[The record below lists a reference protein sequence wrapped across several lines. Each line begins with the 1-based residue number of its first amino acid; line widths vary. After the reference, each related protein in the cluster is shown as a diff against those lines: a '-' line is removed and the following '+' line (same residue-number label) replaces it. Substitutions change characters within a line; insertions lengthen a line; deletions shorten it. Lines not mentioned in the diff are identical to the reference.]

1 MKKLSRKMLAA
12 ALAVGLMG
20 IGGFAVNSVQ
30 AAAAP
35 FTVPQTNH
43 EVQYYGAKDLREL
56 APGEVKS
63 PNKNPYGLVYSD
75 AITKNEP
82 GKVNIHPVTYNLNG
96 NQIAAN
102 IYTPAGY
109 DAKDGKKYKAI
120 VVAHPNGGVKEQV
133 AGLYAQKLAEAG
145 YITIAADASFQGAS
159 GGQPRN
165 LDNPAFRVEDIHGML
180 DILPSFPGVD
190 ADHMGA
196 LGICGGGGYTLKAT
210 QTDKRAKAVAT
221 LSMFNSGIVRRDGF
235 LSSAKDTTFQ
245 RLADSSAE
253 RAKEAAGGDIARSVG
268 MESQDIPEETLK
280 KMPTLY
286 SEGYVYY
293 GKTHRHPNSTFMYTL
308 RSNLDL
314 FTFDAAANMDLI
326 NQPLLM
332 IAGSDADT
340 LYMTKDAF
348 AKATGTTNKELYL
361 VNGATHMQTYW
372 VPKYVKE
379 ISAKLVSFFN
389 KNL

>member
-20 IGGFAVNSVQ
+20 IGGFAGNSVQ

-145 YITIAADASFQGAS
+145 YITMAADASFQGAS

-196 LGICGGGGYTLKAT
+196 LGICGGGGYMLKAT
-210 QTDKRAKAVAT
+210 QTDKK
-221 LSMFNSGIVRRDGF
+221 
-235 LSSAKDTTFQ
+235 
-245 RLADSSAE
+245 
-253 RAKEAAGGDIARSVG
+253 
-268 MESQDIPEETLK
+268 
-280 KMPTLY
+280 
-286 SEGYVYY
+286 
-293 GKTHRHPNSTFMYTL
+293 
-308 RSNLDL
+308 
-314 FTFDAAANMDLI
+314 
-326 NQPLLM
+326 
-332 IAGSDADT
+332 SD
-340 LYMTKDAF
+340 
-348 AKATGTTNKELYL
+348 
-361 VNGATHMQTYW
+361 
-372 VPKYVKE
+372 P
-379 ISAKLVSFFN
+379 
-389 KNL
+389 

>member
-20 IGGFAVNSVQ
+20 IGGFAGNSVQ

-145 YITIAADASFQGAS
+145 YITMAADASFQGAS

-196 LGICGGGGYTLKAT
+196 LGICGGGGYMLKAT

-235 LSSAKDTTFQ
+235 LSSAKDTTSALRILLQNARRKPRAAILPAPSAWSRRTSPRRRSRRCRRFTARAMSITARCTVIRIPRSCIRCAATSIFSRLTQ
-245 RLADSSAE
+245 RPIWTSST
-253 RAKEAAGGDIARSVG
+253 SL
-268 MESQDIPEETLK
+268 S
-280 KMPTLY
+280 
-286 SEGYVYY
+286 
-293 GKTHRHPNSTFMYTL
+293 
-308 RSNLDL
+308 
-314 FTFDAAANMDLI
+314 
-326 NQPLLM
+326 
-332 IAGSDADT
+332 
-340 LYMTKDAF
+340 
-348 AKATGTTNKELYL
+348 
-361 VNGATHMQTYW
+361 
-372 VPKYVKE
+372 
-379 ISAKLVSFFN
+379 
-389 KNL
+389 